1 MEKEMSKLNQNF
13 VNALSYALTG
23 VESYTAWLEDAKEI
37 ERMAYHEV
45 FEELLGDAQ
54 KAVEKLRGMIEAH
67 VKMGRW

>member
-13 VNALSYALTG
+13 VNVLSYALTG
-23 VESYTAWLEDAKEI
+23 VEPYTAWLEDAKGI

-45 FEELLGDAQ
+45 FKELLRDAQ

-67 VKMGRW
+67 VNMGQW